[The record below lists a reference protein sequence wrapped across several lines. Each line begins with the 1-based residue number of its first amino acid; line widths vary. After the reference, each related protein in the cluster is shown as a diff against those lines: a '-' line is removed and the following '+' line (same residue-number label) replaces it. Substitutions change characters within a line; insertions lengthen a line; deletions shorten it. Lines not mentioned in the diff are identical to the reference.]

1 MRLWTVQSID
11 VYEQVMSTGDYSVNL
26 DHPESFGGIFKEAY
40 AWLRGKAVE
49 RGLVDN
55 GRGMIWSW
63 YRRGALHRKPDVRTL
78 RKTNMPGRQWC
89 CLTLEVPDDKVL
101 LMDSD
106 QWNSRLNGSPC
117 TTAEE
122 EAMDLEEFSRHLD
135 AIWALPEE
143 DRRKYTESTWDL
155 IFDTSRATW
164 IEAIFF
170 GLDRSMIKDVQF
182 FTGEWNGQSDSC

>member
-1 MRLWTVQSID
+1 MRLWTIQSVD
-11 VYEQVMSTGDYSVNL
+11 VYDQVMSTGGYSVNL
-26 DHPESFGGIFKEAY
+26 DHPESLGREYKDAY

-78 RKTNMPGRQWC
+78 RKTNMPGSLLC

-101 LMDSD
+101 LMDSN
-106 QWNSRLNGSPC
+106 QWCCRLNGSAC
-117 TTAEE
+117 MTAEE
-122 EAMDLEEFSRHLD
+122 EAMDWEELDRHLN

-143 DRRKYTESTWDL
+143 DQRKYTESTWDL
-155 IFDTSRATW
+155 IFDTSRASW
-164 IEAIFF
+164 VEAVFF
-170 GLDRSMIKDVQF
+170 GLDRSMVRGVQF
-182 FTGEWNGQSDSC
+182 FVGEGSDPFNL